1 MHRASHRT
9 ILRPALLVFTLYLL
23 LFSSFAEF
31 HAYTNNE
38 LGETTCTIG
47 LWVQHGQAAAL
58 AAVLISTALAS
69 LHSSNPFIKTF
80 EIKPFRFTVS
90 LRAPPLPPLL

>member
-23 LFSSFAEF
+23 LFSGFAEF

-38 LGETTCTIG
+38 LGETTCAIG
-47 LWVQHGQAAAL
+47 LWVQNGQTAILAVVLASTAPAAL
-58 AAVLISTALAS
+58 F
-69 LHSSNPFIKTF
+69 SSNPFIRAF
-80 EIKPFRFTVS
+80 IPKPFRSTAS
-90 LRAPPLPPLL
+90 LRAPPLSPLL